1 MTPRASAAATT
12 TNAVAGGGGG
22 EKEAVVSEKKQS
34 KYFNSYCDCF
44 NSTNISSSKPNKGK
58 EFKPRRKRLVEYL

>member
-1 MTPRASAAATT
+1 MTPRASATATT
-12 TNAVAGGGGG
+12 TNAVAGGG
-22 EKEAVVSEKKQS
+22 EKEAVVSEKKPS

-44 NSTNISSSKPNKGK
+44 YSTNSSSSKPNKGK